1 LLAQHPDLTDTTGRA
16 SAARRSPARPQ
27 DGKLERMSIEERLE
41 YLGQL
46 KARAA
51 LGGGADRI
59 AAQHSRGKLT
69 ARERLAALLDPG
81 TFEEIDALA
90 VDSVAEDGERFFGD
104 AVVTGWGKIDG
115 RQVCAFAQ
123 DFTVYGGS
131 LGEVV
136 GDKIAKVMDLALKI
150 GVPVVGLNDSGGAR
164 LQEGVASLAGYGEIF
179 HRNVKASGVIPQISV
194 IMGPCAGGAV
204 YSPALTDFIFMVE
217 GTSQMFL
224 TGPDV
229 IQSATGEVTTMEEL
243 GGAHSHT
250 TKSGVA
256 HFSVASEEACLEEV
270 NMDDPPFADGGDP
283 TDRRLDDILTV
294 VPGDASLPYDMRDVI
309 ERLVDNGEFME
320 VHEFFAQNIVI
331 GLARIAGQAVGLV
344 ANQPM
349 YLGGVLDID
358 SARKAA
364 RFVRFCDAF
373 NIPIVTLVDVPGYL
387 PGISQE
393 YGGVIAH
400 GAKLVYA
407 YSAATVPKVTVILR
421 KAFGGA
427 YDAMG
432 SKHLGADVNYA
443 WAGAAIAVMAGSQA
457 VNIINR
463 REIQSA
469 ADPDDE
475 RKRRVAD
482 YVDRLEH
489 PYIAAAKGYIDDVI
503 DPRDTRQKVAHA
515 LEMLRGKA
523 ETQPPRK
530 HGNLPL

>member
-1 LLAQHPDLTDTTGRA
+1 
-16 SAARRSPARPQ
+16 
-27 DGKLERMSIEERLE
+27 MSIEEKLE
-41 YLGQL
+41 FLEQL

-51 LGGGADRI
+51 LGGGAERVE
-59 AAQHSRGKLT
+59 AQHSRGKLS
-69 ARERLAALLDPG
+69 ARERLTALLDPG
-81 TFEEIDALA
+81 SFEEIDSLA
-90 VDSVAEDGERFFGD
+90 VDNGTDDGERFFGD

-136 GDKIAKVMDLALKI
+136 GDKIAKLMDLALKI

-164 LQEGVASLAGYGEIF
+164 LQEGVASLAGYGDIF
-179 HRNVKASGVIPQISV
+179 YRNVKASGVIPQISV

-229 IQSATGEVTTMEEL
+229 IQSATGEVTTLEEL
-243 GGAHSHT
+243 GGAHSHIS
-250 TKSGVA
+250 KSGVA
-256 HFSVASEEACLEEV
+256 HFAVATEEACLEEV
-270 NMDDPPFADGGDP
+270 RRLLSYIPANNMDDPPFIESGDP
-283 TDRRLDDILTV
+283 ADRRMEDILSI
-294 VPGDASLPYDMRDVI
+294 VPGDQSLPYDMRDVI

-320 VHEFFAQNIVI
+320 VHEYFAQNIVV
-331 GLARIAGQAVGLV
+331 GLARIAGQAVGIV

-373 NIPIVTLVDVPGYL
+373 NIAIVTLVDVPGYL

-407 YSAATVPKVTVILR
+407 YAAATVPKVTVILR

-463 REIQSA
+463 REIQA
-469 ADPDDE
+469 ADEPE
-475 RKRRVAD
+475 VARKRLID
-482 YVDRLEH
+482 EYVERLEH

-503 DPRDTRQKVAHA
+503 DPRDTRRKVSHA

-523 ETQPPRK
+523 ESQPPRK